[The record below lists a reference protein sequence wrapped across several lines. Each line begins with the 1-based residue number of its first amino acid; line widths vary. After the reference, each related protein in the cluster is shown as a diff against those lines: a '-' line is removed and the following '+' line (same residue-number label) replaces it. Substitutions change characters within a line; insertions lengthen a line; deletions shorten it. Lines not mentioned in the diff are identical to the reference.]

1 MKNRFILPFAF
12 ALAAA
17 APARSAETAPL
28 PRLAA
33 PAAGSAPIAPEPRLE
48 MDPAEDGAALWEKGY
63 RAVYDQLRKNLR
75 ERANRPRYAYPAPKY
90 QGVYLW
96 DSAFI
101 AEVWRD
107 WDPAVG
113 EEIIESVLRNQKR
126 DGRVPQVKSFFGSS
140 RLSNPPLL
148 SWSAL
153 RLYRATGDLEF
164 LRRVYGP
171 LEEFHAW
178 YDAARRRPDGLY
190 FWKHP
195 YESGLDNSPRFSD
208 RQEAHFDDTTRIAA
222 VDLSSYMTLDAES
235 LAAMAD
241 ELELGPEAAAFRAEA
256 AAIRAAINERLWDE
270 DKKMYLDRRDDGR
283 FVEVESIA
291 SLTPLVAGVPSAGR
305 AALVVAAI
313 SDPARFNTAIPFP
326 SVSRSDPSFQ
336 KDCWR
341 GPVWVNMAY
350 LALLGMKRYGYDD
363 QAREMG
369 RRLVGGVYETWEKT
383 GKLVEFYD
391 PDRTDF
397 SQLTRKK
404 GNLYKRLTLGAKPV
418 AHFVGWTGLVNNVAV
433 DIVGEK
439 ETAGK

>member
-1 MKNRFILPFAF
+1 MNKLLLPLAV
-12 ALAAA
+12 LAASARA
-17 APARSAETAPL
+17 AEQAPL
-28 PRLAA
+28 PRLPA
-33 PAAGSAPIAPEPRLE
+33 PAAAPIAPEPRLE
-48 MDPAEDGAALWEKGY
+48 MDPSDPGAELWEKGY
-63 RAVYDQLRKNLR
+63 KAVYDQLRQNLH

-90 QGVYLW
+90 PGVYLW

-107 WDPAVG
+107 WDPEVG
-113 EEIIESVLRNQKR
+113 EEIIESVLRNQKK
-126 DGRVPQVKSFFGSS
+126 DGRVPQVKSFFGASK
-140 RLSNPPLL
+140 LSNPPLL

-153 RLYRATGDLEF
+153 RLYRATGDVAF
-164 LRRVYGP
+164 LRKVYAP
-171 LEEFHAW
+171 LKEFHAW
-178 YDAARRRPDGLY
+178 YEADRKNGDGLY

-208 RQEAHFDDTTRIAA
+208 RKEAHFDDTTRLSA
-222 VDLSSYMTLDAES
+222 VDLSSYMALDAES
-235 LAAMAD
+235 LAGMAD
-241 ELELGPEAAAFRAEA
+241 ALGLDSEAAEYRA
-256 AAIRAAINERLWDE
+256 AAARIKAAINERLWDE
-270 DKKMYLDRRDDGR
+270 DKRMYLDRRDDGS

-291 SLTPLVAGVPSAGR
+291 SLTPLVAGVPSAQR
-305 AALVVAAI
+305 AALVMAEIA
-313 SDPARFNTAIPFP
+313 DPARFNTTIPFP
-326 SVSRSDPSFQ
+326 SVSRSDPAFQ

-350 LALLGMKRYGYDD
+350 LALLGMKRYGYDE

-404 GNLYKRLTLGAKPV
+404 GNLVKRITLGAKPV

-433 DIVGEK
+433 DIVGEPASSK
-439 ETAGK
+439 K